1 MQLTSKLMAI
11 LALGLLSGS
20 ALGQSTNGDQRDF
33 WFLNNTGK
41 VVVRA
46 YVSPHTERSW
56 GDDSLGSNDVLGD
69 ASGMLVTFNSDV
81 STSCVFDFRLI
92 FDSGDV
98 QEYRRGINLCTYRAI
113 EFQDHT
119 AIPF

>member
-1 MQLTSKLMAI
+1 MQLTSKLVAI
-11 LALGLLSGS
+11 LTLALLSGS
-20 ALGQSTNGDQRDF
+20 ALGQSTDGDQRDF

-46 YVSPHTERSW
+46 YVSPHNERSW
-56 GDDSLGSNDVLGD
+56 GDDSLGSNDVLAD

-81 STSCVFDFRLI
+81 PTPCVFDFRLI

-98 QEYRRGINLCTYRAI
+98 QDYMHGINLCRYRAI
-113 EFQDHT
+113 EFEDHT